1 MLKGENDSKS
11 NKLLIILFTLFL
23 IILNLA
29 VIGYV
34 GYFLISYSEYPFYDV
49 INETVILSMEYL
61 GKRDTLTAIG
71 VVALILLSLSIV
83 YHGLL
88 NYLKD

>member
-1 MLKGENDSKS
+1 MLKGENNSKS
-11 NKLLIILFTLFL
+11 KKLLLILLTLFL
-23 IILNLA
+23 MILNLA

-34 GYFLISYSEYPFYDV
+34 GYFLISYSEYPFYTV